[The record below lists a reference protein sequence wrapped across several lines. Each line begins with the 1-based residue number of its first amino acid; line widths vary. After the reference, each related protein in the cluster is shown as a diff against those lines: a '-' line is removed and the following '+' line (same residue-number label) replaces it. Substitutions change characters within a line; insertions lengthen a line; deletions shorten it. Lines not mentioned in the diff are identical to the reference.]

1 MGYAKDVINRYN
13 KGELTHADSI
23 HFPDSLKYQTLRK
36 KRTVYGGGGI
46 MPDVFVPLD
55 TMEFTD
61 MYRKISRAN
70 LIVNESLRYFNENRK
85 ALEKKYPNFEDFRT
99 DYIVPN
105 HLIQTILK
113 NAAEKDIQ
121 PKDDNE
127 KAQTIDQ
134 LAYMLKAL
142 VAYDLWERN
151 EYLRII
157 NERDD
162 IVKRA
167 LEIITSEDYDTYLQ

>member
-1 MGYAKDVINRYN
+1 MYKTFY
-13 KGELTHADSI
+13 
-23 HFPDSLKYQTLRK
+23 K

-55 TMEFTD
+55 TLEFTD
-61 MYRKISRAN
+61 TYRKISRAN

-85 ALEKKYPNFEDFRT
+85 ALEKKYPTFEAFNA
-99 DYIVPN
+99 DYVVPEK
-105 HLIQTILK
+105 LINTILK
-113 NAAEKDIQ
+113 KAAEKDIK

-134 LAYMLKAL
+134 LSYMLKAL
-142 VAYDLWERN
+142 VAYDIWERN

-162 IVKRA
+162 IVQRA
-167 LEIITSEDYDTYLQ
+167 LQIITSEDYDTYLQ

>member
-1 MGYAKDVINRYN
+1 M
-13 KGELTHADSI
+13 
-23 HFPDSLKYQTLRK
+23 
-36 KRTVYGGGGI
+36 
-46 MPDVFVPLD
+46 
-55 TMEFTD
+55 
-61 MYRKISRAN
+61 N
-70 LIVNESLRYFNENRK
+70 LS
-85 ALEKKYPNFEDFRT
+85 ADFRT

-162 IVKRA
+162 IVQRA